1 LVWYNLG
8 LKTLG
13 KHCRILVDLPNCEN
27 RVKILRVILA
37 DEELSQGFDYGEL
50 ARMTDGYSGSD
61 LKVPFC
67 LVAKS
72 RNVGTKLNLKQTNP
86 ISCFHKVRVVF
97 YVIWTI
103 EQYFSA
109 CRTFLLLQHTGPS
122 VNFWSWKNN
131 R

>member
-1 LVWYNLG
+1 
-8 LKTLG
+8 
-13 KHCRILVDLPNCEN
+13 VDLPNCEN

-72 RNVGTKLNLKQTNP
+72 IFFFATTCFQLHVSITWTKKCGNK
-86 ISCFHKVRVVF
+86 
-97 YVIWTI
+97 
-103 EQYFSA
+103 A
-109 CRTFLLLQHTGPS
+109 
-122 VNFWSWKNN
+122 
-131 R
+131 

>member
-1 LVWYNLG
+1 M
-8 LKTLG
+8 
-13 KHCRILVDLPNCEN
+13 DLPNCEN

-72 RNVGTKLNLKQTNP
+72 IFFFCNYMLSTACVHNMDQEMWEQNLT
-86 ISCFHKVRVVF
+86 
-97 YVIWTI
+97 
-103 EQYFSA
+103 
-109 CRTFLLLQHTGPS
+109 
-122 VNFWSWKNN
+122 
-131 R
+131 